1 MGHLLLRPARVLI
14 GLLIFYV
21 SASATQAKPTVVFTS
36 PCSCEGNH
44 GVSRWAAKTDLA
56 EPPPNKIDIKP
67 ITPAQISAWQG
78 PGGKIGH
85 RSGRV
90 APENIW
96 YAVTGRIKLVR
107 IEEDGDLHIVIEN
120 TDGQGDGMV
129 VELPLGPR
137 WCEMRKMV
145 FSWTNAHFPISPG
158 REDKFAL
165 LQHPIVTVIGKA
177 FYDIDHSGNDTRTNR
192 RNYDPSLAVWEI
204 HPVMRLAIGT
214 TAPASGEVAA
224 APAPSTPAPAPV
236 SVASPATAIPQATS
250 PPEQFVILTRPVTI
264 QIPFGTTV
272 LQPGTK
278 LPVLSRDSQ
287 NVDVRYMDARYSI
300 PNSSTNLR

>member
-1 MGHLLLRPARVLI
+1 MANLLLRPARVLI

-21 SASATQAKPTVVFTS
+21 SASATHAKPTVVFTS

-107 IEEDGDLHIVIEN
+107 IEADGDLDIVIEN
-120 TDGQGDGMV
+120 MDGQGGGMV

-137 WCEMRKMV
+137 WCEMRRLV

-214 TAPASGEVAA
+214 TAAVTGEVAS
-224 APAPSTPAPAPV
+224 PPPPSPAPA
-236 SVASPATAIPQATS
+236 AAIPQATA
-250 PPEQFVILTRPVTI
+250 PEQFITLTRPVTI

-278 LPVLSRDSQ
+278 LPILSRDSQ
-287 NVDVRYMDARYSI
+287 NVDVRYMDARYS
-300 PNSSTNLR
+300 